1 MTSFPKIPETIE
13 ELDEQ
18 LQILH
23 ETMGR
28 PANRKEAKEE
38 RDWLIELY
46 ELKEESDA
54 E

>member
-1 MTSFPKIPETIE
+1 MTSFPKAPETIK

-18 LQILH
+18 LQIQH

-28 PANRKEAKEE
+28 PDDWKEQRE
-38 RDWLIELY
+38 WLIELY